1 MKEMKEIKKISPPHG
16 RMGQEDCPYCD
27 ECRKSGSNF
36 CGRCGKQLKEHPI
49 ILDYTSS
56 EK

>member
-1 MKEMKEIKKISPPHG
+1 MKEIKKISPPHG